1 MGLFLMTSGLGSLL
15 GSALIQIV
23 NAVSYK
29 LEKVHWY
36 NGDDINKGKLDYF
49 FCILSALMVVSF
61 LIFCT
66 IATRYRYVSDVVLN
80 RNEDDSSRKDP
91 DAVSHSIDDFTY
103 DIERNESA

>member
-1 MGLFLMTSGLGSLL
+1 MGLFVVIAGLGSFF

-49 FCILSALMVVSF
+49 FYILSALMTVSF
-61 LIFCT
+61 LIFCA
-66 IATRYRYVSDVVLN
+66 IATRYRYVSDEVLN
-80 RNEDDSSRKDP
+80 RNEDDWSRKDP
-91 DAVSHSIDDFTY
+91 GAGSRSIDDFTD
-103 DIERNESA
+103 DIERNESD